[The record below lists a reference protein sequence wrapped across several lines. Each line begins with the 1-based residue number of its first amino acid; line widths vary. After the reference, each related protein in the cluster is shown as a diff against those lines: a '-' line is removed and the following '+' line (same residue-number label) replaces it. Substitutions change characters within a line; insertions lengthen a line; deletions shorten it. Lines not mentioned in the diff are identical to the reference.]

1 MAAIESPFCTIFNF
15 PKSVSQTEFSS
26 FPPRAILFLMGA
38 ISSGTRYS
46 LIRSESTQS
55 PLQILSTPSPIHSPT
70 SAPPKTGTEYPPPET
85 ERIKTRSFPFIKTK
99 SSCLKDTKTSTVVES
114 SKEKVAK
121 YIGLSPFLFTAVAH
135 PSISKTAVKTT
146 ANSMFI
152 LAVKRTK

>member
-15 PKSVSQTEFSS
+15 PKSVSQTEFSA
-26 FPPRAILFLMGA
+26 FPSRTILFLMGA
-38 ISSGTRYS
+38 ISNGTRYS

-55 PLQILSTPSPIHSPT
+55 PLQILSAPSPIHSPT

-85 ERIKTRSFPFIKTK
+85 ERIKTRSSPFIKTK
-99 SSCLKDTKTSTVVES
+99 SSCLMDTKTSTVVES

-121 YIGLSPFLFTAVAH
+121 YIGLPSCLFTPVEH
-135 PSISKTAVKTT
+135 PSISNTAVKAT

-152 LAVKRTK
+152 LAAKGIK